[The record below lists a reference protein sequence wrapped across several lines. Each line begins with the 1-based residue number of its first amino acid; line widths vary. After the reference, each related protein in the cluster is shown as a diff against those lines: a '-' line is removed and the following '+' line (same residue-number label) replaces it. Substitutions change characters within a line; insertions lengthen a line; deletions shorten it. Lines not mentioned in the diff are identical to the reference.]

1 MQQKQR
7 GKGNAAKATRQKQRG
22 KSNAAKATR

>member
-7 GKGNAAKATRQKQRG
+7 GKSNAAKATQQKQRG